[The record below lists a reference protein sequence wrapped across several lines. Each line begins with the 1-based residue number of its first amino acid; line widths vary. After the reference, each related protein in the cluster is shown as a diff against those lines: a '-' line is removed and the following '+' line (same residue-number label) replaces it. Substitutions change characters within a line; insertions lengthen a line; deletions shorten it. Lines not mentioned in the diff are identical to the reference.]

1 MPKADRIIRERNGS
15 SIGVG
20 RKCQHDALTAVTT
33 VSTALKRCRILRSSH
48 PTQIFFFLFSDFIFV
63 LGAVRTP
70 WILRSRY
77 FVKWGICARA
87 RVTSARQ
94 KSGLCCVSSP
104 LVPCGAGVPPSM
116 GNLGQLAGT
125 RAGLLEITS
134 QLRLHGRKKKSTHC
148 QSQLKS

>member
-1 MPKADRIIRERNGS
+1 MSTRRFDGSDDRVHGVKTLSHS
-15 SIGVG
+15 SEFSP
-20 RKCQHDALTAVTT
+20 HTD
-33 VSTALKRCRILRSSH
+33 
-48 PTQIFFFLFSDFIFV
+48 FFFFSDFIFV

-77 FVKWGICARA
+77 FVKWGICACA

-104 LVPCGAGVPPSM
+104 LVPCGVGVPPSM

-125 RAGLLEITS
+125 WAGLLEITS
-134 QLRLHGRKKKSTHC
+134 QLRLHGRKKKHSLPEPA
-148 QSQLKS
+148 QIVE

>member
-48 PTQIFFFLFSDFIFV
+48 PTEIFFFSDFIFV

-104 LVPCGAGVPPSM
+104 PRAVWCGCAAFDGKSGPACW
-116 GNLGQLAGT
+116 NLGRLARNNVSAET
-125 RAGLLEITS
+125 AWAKK
-134 QLRLHGRKKKSTHC
+134 KKKSTHC